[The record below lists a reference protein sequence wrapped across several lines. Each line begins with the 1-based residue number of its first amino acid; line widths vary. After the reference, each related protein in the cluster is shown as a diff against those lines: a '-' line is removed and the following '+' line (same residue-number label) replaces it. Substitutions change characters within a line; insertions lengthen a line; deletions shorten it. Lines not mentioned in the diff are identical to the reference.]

1 MVALFLWPKN
11 RDTNKHM
18 CSREAIEMS
27 SDVPKTFYDK
37 ADRVRFYRSKRW
49 RQLRNWVVER
59 DHHECLSCRAE
70 GVITTDRTPDVVIE
84 VDHILSIIDRP
95 DLVLDADNLQS
106 LCRMCHNAKHDKYR
120 VMLKSRTKAG
130 DEWFG

>member
-1 MVALFLWPKN
+1 M
-11 RDTNKHM
+11 R
-18 CSREAIEMS
+18 
-27 SDVPKTFYDK
+27 SDVPKTFYDR

-49 RQLRNWVVER
+49 RELRNQVVER
-59 DHHECLSCRAE
+59 DHHECLSCRAD
-70 GVITTDRTPDVVIE
+70 GVITTDRMPDVVIE

-95 DLVLDADNLQS
+95 DLVLDASNLQS

-120 VMLKSRTKAG
+120 SMMRKRNGDS